1 MLSGEILKEFIYSRI
16 SSPYINTSTPSRDPH
31 HSFNS
36 QRRNLCLHV
45 SSVNMLSFQAHHIL
59 TLNLIVEQDTMHKS
73 LLTNKKQNNLDY
85 FNIFCHF
92 LVF

>member
-1 MLSGEILKEFIYSRI
+1 MLSGEISKEFIYSRI
-16 SSPYINTSTPSRDPH
+16 SSPSINTSMPSRGPH

-59 TLNLIVEQDTMHKS
+59 TLNSRAEQDTMHKS
-73 LLTNKKQNNLDY
+73 LLTKQETEQFGL
-85 FNIFCHF
+85 F
-92 LVF
+92 